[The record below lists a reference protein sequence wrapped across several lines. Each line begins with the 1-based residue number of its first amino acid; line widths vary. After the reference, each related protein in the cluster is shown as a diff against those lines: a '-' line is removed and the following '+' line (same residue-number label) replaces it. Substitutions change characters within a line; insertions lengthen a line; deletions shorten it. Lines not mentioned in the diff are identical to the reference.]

1 MEGGG
6 GFNKARLGSRDY
18 PGPMDRGPRDYEG
31 HMERGYERGRGGY
44 DRGGYDR
51 GGYDRGHGGY
61 DRGFVSI
68 LQCSVTLK
76 ELVDH

>member
-6 GFNKARLGSRDY
+6 GFNKARLGSREY

-31 HMERGYERGRGGY
+31 HMDRGYERG
-44 DRGGYDR
+44 RGGYDR

-68 LQCSVTLK
+68 VQFSVTLIC
-76 ELVDH
+76 LIDH

>member
-6 GFNKARLGSRDY
+6 GFNKARLGSREY

-31 HMERGYERGRGGY
+31 HMDRGYERG
-44 DRGGYDR
+44 RGGYDR

-68 LQCSVTLK
+68 VQFCDIDMTY
-76 ELVDH
+76 